1 MSTLVSNTITFR
13 DVSYEVREIS
23 GRIMREVR
31 KRLKDQPE
39 TVEAF
44 LAWACTVDPKF
55 ASETAAADESHALLK
70 AITEEAYRLSTVST
84 EEGAVKNA

>member
-1 MSTLVSNTITFR
+1 MSALVSNRIPVR
-13 DVSYEVREIS
+13 GVSYEVSEIS

-44 LAWACTVDPKF
+44 IAWACTLDPKF
-55 ASETAAADESHALLK
+55 ASESAAADAAHAVLK
-70 AITEEAYRLSTVST
+70 AISEEAFRLTN
-84 EEGAVKNA
+84 EIEDGAKNA